1 MKKLVIV
8 VVLAAGMCCFGIS
21 QSQADTDTGTI
32 SVTVSMESTVA
43 ITVSPDGWTI
53 GSVAFDEVTASPEYT
68 ATNTGNV
75 DEDFTIKGANA
86 TSGGWLIQ
94 TGPVGDDIFM
104 VGADLDPNDSYD
116 ILLWTTDE
124 TLKNAVSFT
133 NGTAV
138 FKLQYSTPSGDTY
151 GQGVAQGFV
160 VTVTATGP

>member
-1 MKKLVIV
+1 MKKLAII

-21 QSQADTDTGTI
+21 HSQAGTDGIITV
-32 SVTVSMESTVA
+32 SVTAAETVA
-43 ITVSPDGWTI
+43 ITLSPNAWAI
-53 GSVAFDEVTASPEYT
+53 GEVAFTDVTTSPEYT

-75 DEDFTIKGANA
+75 NEDFTIKGANGA
-86 TSGGWLIQ
+86 GGWLIQ

-104 VGADLDPNDSYD
+104 VGADLDPSDEYD

-124 TLKNAVSFT
+124 TLEDSVSFA
-133 NGTAV
+133 NGTAA

-160 VTVTATGP
+160 VTVTATGL